1 MGGRRRGLRWALV
14 ALLGVGVPGALWVAS
29 AAGVSPAQRA
39 ADADPP
45 PPPVVEGEIELRQLK
60 DVAVFHGVVAA
71 VGSQTVTA
79 PDLYGWLPV
88 IVELPVQVGGSVT
101 AGGVIAG
108 GAGPP
113 VIVELPVQVGGS
125 VTAGDVIAVVSDRPV
140 IVMLMR
146 VPLYRTLG
154 LGSEGEDV

>member
-29 AAGVSPAQRA
+29 SAGVSPAQRA

-101 AGGVIAG
+101 AG
-108 GAGPP
+108 
-113 VIVELPVQVGGS
+113 
-125 VTAGDVIAVVSDRPV
+125 DVIAVVSDRPV

-154 LGSEGEDV
+154 LGSQGEDV